1 MSFPMIMK
9 PVILLIDLQND
20 FLCSPFLEPAPG
32 GVIERVARL
41 INAGRELSIPVIHVW
56 TTVSAK
62 NDRRMP
68 HWKLM
73 NKWSCVEETEGHAT
87 PELLCPLTSE
97 HIIHKTFFSGFSGS
111 ALETALKSL
120 KTETLVLA
128 GVHLHGCIR
137 ATALDAYQRG
147 FKIWIAED
155 AVASDDPLHAAI
167 TRRYME
173 QRTMRFVPVET
184 IISSFQGSDLT
195 IGEFRDV
202 TNPLPSAIIA
212 DSVLRDTHLEH
223 RVHVSPRQN
232 DEICWSVPV
241 CGTEHVSI
249 AAKTAKEA
257 WFRWRGSSMTSRVE
271 VLERFAGLLTG
282 EADTLAEQMAWEIGK
297 PVMYGKAEVFRT
309 AALLNDLTRRAD
321 DLLEIRCGPD
331 TVVRRR
337 PVGVIAIVTP
347 WNNPLAIPMGKIAP
361 ALFYGNTVV
370 WKPAPAGSSIAIRA
384 MELLRASGC
393 PAGAVN
399 LICGDRSTAAAL
411 LADPEVDA
419 ATLSGSLS
427 AGYSAQDICTARHI
441 PLQAE
446 LGGNNAAVVW
456 SDSDIEGAACKIAD
470 AAFGFAGQRCTANR
484 RVVVDTRC
492 YDIFIKYLIRA
503 VGALV
508 WGDPIDHRTQVGPLI
523 SSDKCARVDALVKRA
538 RAAGEIVFVPHAT
551 ASDHGELTR
560 RGSYFPPVVICCD
573 DPRNEV
579 VQEETFGP
587 VLVIQRANDWTHA
600 MELCN
605 GVKQGLAAAL
615 FSSSP
620 ELMKRFLEE
629 AQAGILKI
637 NTATA
642 DANAEAPFG
651 GWKASGI
658 GPPEHGESDREFYTR
673 TQTIYKGLSE

>member
-1 MSFPMIMK
+1 MK

-20 FLCSPFLEPAPG
+20 FLCSLYLEPAPG
-32 GVIERVARL
+32 GMIDRVARL
-41 INAGRELSIPVIHVW
+41 VNAARELSIPVVHIW
-56 TTVSAK
+56 TTVSPK
-62 NDRRMP
+62 NDSRMP

-73 NKWSCVEETEGHAT
+73 NKWSCVEGTEGHAT
-87 PELLCPLTSE
+87 PEPLRPLTSE
-97 HIIHKTFFSGFSGS
+97 NIIHKTFFSAFSDS
-111 ALETALKSL
+111 ALEGVLRSL
-120 KTETLVLA
+120 EAETLVLA

-147 FKIWIAED
+147 FRIWIAED

-167 TRRYME
+167 TRRYLE
-173 QRTMRFVPVET
+173 QRSLRFLPVEM
-184 IISSFQGSDLT
+184 IISSFHKSAVTTGECRDLT
-195 IGEFRDV
+195 
-202 TNPLPSAIIA
+202 NSLPSAIIA

-223 RVHVSPRQN
+223 MVHFSPRQN
-232 DEICWSVPV
+232 GEICWSVSV
-241 CGTEHVSI
+241 CGAEQASR
-249 AAKTAKEA
+249 AAKTARKA
-257 WFRWRGSSMTSRVE
+257 WSGWKDSSMTARVE

-282 EADTLAEQMAWEIGK
+282 EADALAEQMAREIGK
-297 PVMYGKAEVFRT
+297 PVMYGRAEVFRT
-309 AALLNDLTRRAD
+309 AALLKDLMRRAD
-321 DLLEIRCGPD
+321 DPLEIRCGPD
-331 TVVRRR
+331 SVVRYR
-337 PVGVIAIVTP
+337 PLGLIAIVTP
-347 WNNPLAIPMGKIAP
+347 WNNPLAIPIGKIAP

-370 WKPAPAGSSIAIRA
+370 WKPAPASSSLAIKT

-399 LICGDRSTAAAL
+399 LICGDRSTAEAL
-411 LADPEVDA
+411 MADPEVDA

-456 SDSDIEGAACKIAD
+456 SDCDIEKAASRIAE

-484 RVVVDTRC
+484 RAVVDTRC
-492 YDIFIKYLIRA
+492 YDKFLKYLLQA
-503 VGALV
+503 VSALV
-508 WGDPIDHRTQVGPLI
+508 WGDPLDHRTQVGPLI
-523 SSDKCARVDALVKRA
+523 SLDKCSRIGDIVERA
-538 RAAGEIVFVPHAT
+538 RASGGIVFIPHA
-551 ASDHGELTR
+551 AAADYAGLTR
-560 RGSYFPPVVICCD
+560 RGAYFPPVVICCD
-573 DPRNEV
+573 NPRNEV

-587 VLVIQRANDWTHA
+587 VLVIQRANDWTRA

-615 FSSSP
+615 FSDSQ
-620 ELMKRFLEE
+620 EIIKRFLEE

-637 NTATA
+637 NAATA

-673 TQTIYKGLSE
+673 AQSVYKGLPE